1 MTNSESRID
10 FIMKELEASM
20 DGRKA
25 INNKNTRKN
34 KIKLTKSQY
43 EETFMLWRLSR
54 FLKMEEYNGI
64 DFQHKSSSPQL
75 SNGLSY
81 EPILSL
87 LNSKVIFEN
96 YQPKENDS
104 LSIWMEYKHVEMNEK
119 TRPYIGSYISFIYS
133 HEWTLN
139 NGYDSMY
146 CDYKTLCEGEIKIF

>member
-10 FIMKELEASM
+10 FIMIEPESSI
-20 DGRKA
+20 DNRK
-25 INNKNTRKN
+25 IIHNKNTGKN

-43 EETFMLWRLSR
+43 EETSILWRLSR
-54 FLKMEEYNGI
+54 FLKMEEYIGI
-64 DFQHKSSSPQL
+64 DFQYRSSSPQL
-75 SNGLSY
+75 TNGLSY

-87 LNSKVIFEN
+87 LNSKAIFED

-104 LSIWMEYKHVEMNEK
+104 LLIWIEYKYAEINKK

-139 NGYDSMY
+139 NGFDSVY
-146 CDYKTLCEGEIKIF
+146 CDYETLCEGEIKIS

>member
-1 MTNSESRID
+1 MANSESRID
-10 FIMKELEASM
+10 FIMKESEASM
-20 DGRKA
+20 DDGKA
-25 INNKNTRKN
+25 IHNKNTRKN

-54 FLKMEEYNGI
+54 VLKMEEYNGI

-104 LSIWMEYKHVEMNEK
+104 LSIWMEYKYAEMNKK
-119 TRPYIGSYISFIYS
+119 TRPYIGNYISFIYS

-139 NGYDSMY
+139 SGFDHIYS
-146 CDYKTLCEGEIKIF
+146 DYETLCDGELKIF

>member
-1 MTNSESRID
+1 MANSESRID
-10 FIMKELEASM
+10 FIMKESEASM
-20 DGRKA
+20 DDGKA
-25 INNKNTRKN
+25 IHNKNTRKN

-54 FLKMEEYNGI
+54 VLKMEEYNGI

-104 LSIWMEYKHVEMNEK
+104 LSIWMEYKYAEMNKK
-119 TRPYIGSYISFIYS
+119 TRPYIGNYISFIYS
-133 HEWTLN
+133 HEWMLN
-139 NGYDSMY
+139 SGFDHIYS
-146 CDYKTLCEGEIKIF
+146 DYETLCDGELKIF

>member
-10 FIMKELEASM
+10 FIMKEPEISV
-20 DGRKA
+20 DEIKT
-25 INNKNTRKN
+25 IHNKNTRNN

-43 EETFMLWRLSR
+43 EETFMFWRLSR
-54 FLKMEEYNGI
+54 VLKMEEYNGI

-87 LNSKVIFEN
+87 LNSKAVFED

-104 LSIWMEYKHVEMNEK
+104 LSIWMEYKYAEMNK
-119 TRPYIGSYISFIYS
+119 KKRLYIGNYMSFIYS
-133 HEWTLN
+133 NKWTLN
-139 NGYDSMY
+139 SGFDHIYS
-146 CDYKTLCEGEIKIF
+146 DYETLCNGELKIF